1 MNKWKKITFSEQWKI
16 AYIAH
21 EAVDTQSVPKTV
33 AELSSY
39 GEGQM
44 TAQVPKEFALAL
56 EENGIVPE
64 IYKDQNVLQLQKY
77 ESYHVFYGCSFSYQ
91 KREGYIPELVFEGL
105 DTICEIWLNGQ
116 LLGKTEN
123 MFISHTF
130 QPNNLVEGENELILH
145 FLPVTMEARKY
156 EVKAGNTHMPYNF
169 DSLHIRKAP
178 HSYGWDIMPR
188 IVTCGIFR
196 PVYLQYR
203 PIESIKQA
211 YLMTVSAD
219 KKAKKASLLF
229 FYELDIKAAD
239 LSSYTIEIEGICGDS
254 RFYAKKRLWSVAD
267 QIFMEGLQD
276 IKLWQPKG
284 SGTPYLYGL
293 FTKRTSVRQ
302 AYSCCVCGVA
312 WSKRGSGNACSASPS
327 GAG

>member
-1 MNKWKKITFSEQWKI
+1 MNKWEKITFDDQWKI

-21 EAVDTQSVPKTV
+21 EAVEAQSVPKTV

-44 TAQVPKEFALAL
+44 SAQVPIEFALAL

-77 ESYHVFYGCSFSYQ
+77 ESYHVFYGYSFSYQ
-91 KREGYIPELVFEGL
+91 KKEGYIPELVFEGL
-105 DTICEIWLNGQ
+105 DTVCEIWLNGQ

-123 MFISHTF
+123 MFIPHTF
-130 QPNNLVEGENELILH
+130 RPDNLVEGDNELVLH

-203 PIESIKQA
+203 PVESIKQA
-211 YLMTVSAD
+211 YLMTLSAD
-219 KKAKKASLLF
+219 KKGKKASLLF
-229 FYELDIKAAD
+229 FYELDI
-239 LSSYTIEIEGICGDS
+239 
-254 RFYAKKRLWSVAD
+254 
-267 QIFMEGLQD
+267 
-276 IKLWQPKG
+276 
-284 SGTPYLYGL
+284 
-293 FTKRTSVRQ
+293 
-302 AYSCCVCGVA
+302 
-312 WSKRGSGNACSASPS
+312 
-327 GAG
+327 